1 MRYDDPNLREMLA
14 AEYVLGTLRGR
25 ARRRFVRILSARI
38 DWQQSVDWWT
48 NRINL
53 IGLTV
58 TEVKP
63 SSKVWKA
70 IEARVYGTKIASKLS
85 WWRSLAVVSS
95 LLVVALTFT
104 LSNNLLQKPVEPLA
118 AQVALLANEEAKLGW
133 ILSYNKNAKGET
145 TLHATALASL
155 APISEKSYELWILPP
170 DKSAPISLGVLP
182 NTGDS
187 QIQLQ
192 STLAKLAKEGALAV
206 TLEQLGGSPDGKPKG
221 PVVYQG
227 KLAQI

>member
-1 MRYDDPNLREMLA
+1 MLA

-145 TLHATALASL
+145 T
-155 APISEKSYELWILPP
+155 
-170 DKSAPISLGVLP
+170 
-182 NTGDS
+182 
-187 QIQLQ
+187 
-192 STLAKLAKEGALAV
+192 
-206 TLEQLGGSPDGKPKG
+206 
-221 PVVYQG
+221 
-227 KLAQI
+227 

>member
-1 MRYDDPNLREMLA
+1 MRYDDPNLRDTLA
-14 AEYVLGTLRGR
+14 AEYALGTLRGA
-25 ARRRFVRILSARI
+25 ARRRFVRLVSKRV

-48 NRINL
+48 SRINL

-58 TEVKP
+58 KEEKP
-63 SSKVWKA
+63 SSRIWRN
-70 IEARVYGTKIASKLS
+70 IEAKLFTKAPTSIS

-95 LLVVALTFT
+95 ALVIV
-104 LSNNLLQKPVEPLA
+104 LSFVLGNNLLQQPAEPVTAE
-118 AQVALLANEEAKLGW
+118 VALLANEEAKPGW
-133 ILSYNKNAKGET
+133 ILSFNKNSKGEA
-145 TLHATALASL
+145 TLRTTALASL

-182 NTGDS
+182 NQGE
-187 QIQLQ
+187 INIALNAA
-192 STLAKLAKEGALAV
+192 LAKLAKDGALAV
-206 TLEQLGGSPDGKPKG
+206 TLEQLGGTPDGKPKG